1 MKTCEEGLKELKVAL
16 DCVKL
21 QYLSPELRRANLD
34 YARGIAFV
42 LDVKIDLEKMEVIEK

>member
-1 MKTCEEGLKELKVAL
+1 MKTCEEGLETLKEAL

-42 LDVKIDLEKMEVIEK
+42 LDVKIDLEKMEVVEK